1 VVPVCERD
9 NSAVCKK
16 CIQKRAHLELNT
28 YLTVVNVIQISLRII
43 WIIDDESS
51 TNAITILGLVMAVI
65 PICTLINE
73 EMSCLYVL
81 ESVKLD
87 TV

>member
-1 VVPVCERD
+1 MYSEMAYVEF
-9 NSAVCKK
+9 
-16 CIQKRAHLELNT
+16 NT
-28 YLTVVNVIQISLRII
+28 YLTIVNVIQVSLRII
-43 WIIDDESS
+43 WIIDDESP

-73 EMSCLYVL
+73 KISRLYPPKI
-81 ESVKLD
+81 VKLD

>member
-1 VVPVCERD
+1 MY
-9 NSAVCKK
+9 SKK
-16 CIQKRAHLELNT
+16 AHLELNT

-43 WIIDDESS
+43 RIIDDESS

-73 EMSCLYVL
+73 KISRLYPPKIA
-81 ESVKLD
+81 KLD

>member
-1 VVPVCERD
+1 MY
-9 NSAVCKK
+9 SKK
-16 CIQKRAHLELNT
+16 AHLELNT

-73 EMSCLYVL
+73 EVSCLYVL

>member
-1 VVPVCERD
+1 MY
-9 NSAVCKK
+9 SKK
-16 CIQKRAHLELNT
+16 AHLELNT

-73 EMSCLYVL
+73 KISRLYPPKIA
-81 ESVKLD
+81 KLD

>member
-1 VVPVCERD
+1 MAYVEF
-9 NSAVCKK
+9 
-16 CIQKRAHLELNT
+16 NT

-43 WIIDDESS
+43 WIIDDKSP

-73 EMSCLYVL
+73 KISRLCVL

>member
-1 VVPVCERD
+1 MY
-9 NSAVCKK
+9 SKK
-16 CIQKRAHLELNT
+16 AHLELNT

-43 WIIDDESS
+43 RIIDDESS